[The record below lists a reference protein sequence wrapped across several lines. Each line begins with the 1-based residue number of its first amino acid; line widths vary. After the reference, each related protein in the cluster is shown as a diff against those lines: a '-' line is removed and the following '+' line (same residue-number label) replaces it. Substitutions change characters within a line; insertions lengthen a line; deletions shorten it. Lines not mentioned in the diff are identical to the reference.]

1 MQGLFRYEQNETVI
15 HRIDPRIKLIWVLS
29 ISVLTMTA
37 GVPWVLLL
45 IFLSTIPFWILLRP
59 SKDKVTSIAFVL
71 MTMSFGFMLS
81 QSLFYYWGEI
91 PTFTIMSADFPVL
104 GALTG
109 GIHVYK
115 EGAVYGFIQSFR
127 FMSSVSA
134 ALLLVATTHP
144 SELIAGTVRFTKI
157 GKRWIGFPNEIAF
170 MVSSAVNFAP
180 ALMEECL
187 ITINAMQVRG
197 LKMKGIS
204 NKIKAMKYLFFPLVV
219 NVLRSGRRIAIA
231 ADSRAFRATK
241 NRTYLRELKLK
252 NLDFVF
258 LSYIVITTGLGVYF
272 SFIGYGSTVPGA

>member
-37 GVPWVLLL
+37 GVPWILLL

-144 SELIAGTVRFTKI
+144 SELIAGTVRFTRI

-258 LSYIVITTGLGVYF
+258 LSYIVITTGLGVYL

>member
-144 SELIAGTVRFTKI
+144 SELIAGTVRFTRI